1 MKSTWWTLC
10 GVAALLAAPALA
22 GEGDK
27 PAKGDKPPRGED
39 FRQKMLEEFDADG
52 DGELSD
58 DERTKMRESRRERG
72 AGERGK
78 GERGGEAR
86 RRGPGGPGGERG
98 FGPPP
103 GGPGGPGMMMDP
115 GRLFDRVDEDGDGS
129 VTREEF
135 TGFFEKMREMRGGR
149 GPGEGGGPGGDRI
162 GRRPGGERGER
173 GRPEGRPE
181 GRRGRRGPAED
192 RPAESSKP
200 AAEEASADVPL

>member
-1 MKSTWWTLC
+1 MKNTWCLAL
-10 GVAALLAAPALA
+10 GLAALLAVPVFAA
-22 GEGDK
+22 EGNK
-27 PAKGDKPPRGED
+27 PAKGDKPQRGED
-39 FRQKMLEEFDADG
+39 FRQKMLKEFDADG
-52 DGELSD
+52 DGQLSD
-58 DERTKMRESRRERG
+58 EERTKMRDARRER

-86 RRGPGGPGGERG
+86 RRGPGGPGGPG
-98 FGPPP
+98 FGGP

-129 VTREEF
+129 VSREEF
-135 TGFFEKMREMRGGR
+135 TGFFERMREMRGG
-149 GPGEGGGPGGDRI
+149 PGGPGGDRI

-192 RPAESSKP
+192 QPAESSKP
-200 AAEEASADVPL
+200 AAKDASADVPL